1 MKKTAKLLPLYSS
14 ISVILLCLI
23 FAPRGFAQKAV
34 KPPASAQASAP
45 QEKNDFGISKYTAL
59 IKSEPNNDGYYAER
73 SRSHFYKSN
82 DLKTTSG
89 ENTAESDAEIDLAFA
104 DAEKAI
110 ALNPRN
116 TTALNVRGIV
126 KSLKNDEQGAIAD
139 YTRAIEID
147 PKAYKA
153 YLNRAIGRTKLR
165 DTEGA
170 IADYT
175 KAIQIEPK
183 LAQAYQNRGGLYRR
197 QNKNSEA
204 VADFTKVLELEP
216 NNKQAAD
223 ALAKLN
229 APNDDAPILT
239 MGGIKKQ
246 RENMTPEM
254 KQQMEDV
261 TKAQEELYGSKTG
274 GNLEEVSSNNRL
286 NFYTGLAFSQ
296 TASLTN
302 QIDNFGSGNQLFA
315 NALAKKISVL
325 NSVLKGRTEAGDL
338 AAAYKKFQ
346 QSKVIKDF
354 MGDLRKINS
363 KYEASLTTEQK
374 WYFQLGMLISDVQY
388 GMAKKNQFGFFLTDE
403 SFKDVIKSVP
413 AKVSPS
419 FVTLL
424 KKTAQTA
431 NSDNFSYGDADNT
444 NYALLNTQVK
454 SIFNSIN
461 GSKVNS
467 QGEYNA
473 AYKELREYG
482 FMAAEENKQIEKE
495 AELIVSG
502 MDDPKNRKAL
512 NDFAESNSS
521 FGDANYKMT
530 ELALSYQNVKKKFAE
545 FEPNY
550 SKPQTDI
557 QRTKLLD
564 GIISEYQKAL
574 TEIEKTEKLNLNFTD
589 KDKKSVADYK
599 DYYTKVISILKGM
612 RAERSR

>member
-1 MKKTAKLLPLYSS
+1 MKKTAKLSS
-14 ISVILLCLI
+14 FFPSIILILFCLT
-23 FAPRGFAQKAV
+23 FASRGFAQTAV
-34 KPPASAQASAP
+34 KPSATAPASAP
-45 QEKNDFGISKYTAL
+45 QDKSDFGISKYTAL
-59 IKSEPNNDGYYAER
+59 IKSEPNNDSYYAER
-73 SRSHFYKSN
+73 SRSHFYKSI

-89 ENTAESDAEIDLAFA
+89 EHTAESDAEINLALA
-104 DAEKAI
+104 DAEKAL

-126 KSLKNDEQGAIAD
+126 KSLRKDEQGAIAD

-147 PKAYKA
+147 PRAYKA
-153 YLNRAIGRTKLR
+153 YMNRAIGRTQLR

-175 KAIQIEPK
+175 KVIQIEPK

-197 QNKNSEA
+197 QSKNSEA

-229 APNDDAPILT
+229 ASNDDAPLLT

-261 TKAQEELYGSKTG
+261 TKAQEDLYGSKTG
-274 GNLEEVSSNNRL
+274 GNPEEVSSSNRL
-286 NFYTGLAFSQ
+286 NFYTGVAFSQ
-296 TASLTN
+296 TSSLTN
-302 QIDNFGSGNQLFA
+302 QIDNFGTDNQLFT

-338 AAAYKKFQ
+338 ASAYKKFQ

-354 MGDLRKINS
+354 IDDLGKINS

-374 WYFQLGMLISDVQY
+374 WYFQLGMLISKVQY
-388 GMAKKNQFGFFLTDE
+388 GIVKKNQFGFFLTDE
-403 SFKDVIKSVP
+403 LFKDVIKSVP

-419 FVTLL
+419 LITLL
-424 KKTAQTA
+424 KTTAQTA
-431 NSDNFSYGDADNT
+431 NSDNFSYDDADNS
-444 NYALLNTQVK
+444 NYALLNKQVK
-454 SIFNSIN
+454 SIF
-461 GSKVNS
+461 
-467 QGEYNA
+467 
-473 AYKELREYG
+473 
-482 FMAAEENKQIEKE
+482 
-495 AELIVSG
+495 
-502 MDDPKNRKAL
+502 DDP
-512 NDFAESNSS
+512 S
-521 FGDANYKMT
+521 FKMT
-530 ELALSYQNVKKKFAE
+530 ELVLSYQNVKKKFAE

-550 SKPQTDI
+550 SKPQSDI

-564 GIISEYQKAL
+564 GIIIEYQKAL
-574 TEIEKTEKLNLNFTD
+574 TEIEKTEKLNLNFSD
-589 KDKKSVADYK
+589 KEKKSVADYK
-599 DYYTKVISILKGM
+599 EYYTKVISILKGM
-612 RAERSR
+612 RAE